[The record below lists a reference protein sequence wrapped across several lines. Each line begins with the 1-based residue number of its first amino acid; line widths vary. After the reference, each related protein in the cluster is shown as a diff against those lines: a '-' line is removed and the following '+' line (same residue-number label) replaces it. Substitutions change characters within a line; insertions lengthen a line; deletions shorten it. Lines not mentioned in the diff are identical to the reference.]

1 MNRLPEQGSVSVWQ
15 PQGFEG
21 LEVELLS
28 NVLSDFARFQSSFE
42 FSLLLDSFGR
52 MNYLKHSIVAD
63 NRGKE
68 DLFAAQHVGEL
79 VRVEQTQPEGRS
91 TVLTLKFDDTLFS
104 QLLDQEK
111 QSSHLP
117 YFTGLFAPD
126 AHNAF
131 LSQLLARAIQSFTE
145 PTSHLERQSRLVGL
159 VQKAT
164 RLCSDTGLLSPSLRP
179 EHHAV
184 RTAKDYLQH
193 HFCTEVSLDDLTHL
207 TGLSKSY
214 LIGVFKRSVG
224 ISPHAFQTHLR
235 IHRAKE
241 LLRRGWAIAQVAFE
255 TGFVDQ
261 AHLSR
266 QFKRSVL
273 VTPGAYQRAC
283 SWSQA

>member
-1 MNRLPEQGSVSVWQ
+1 MSEGSVRVWQ

-52 MNYLKHSIVAD
+52 MNYLKHSVVAD

-79 VRVEQTQPEGRS
+79 VRVEQAQPGGRS

-117 YFTGLFAPD
+117 YFTGLFAPN

-131 LSQLLARAIQSFTE
+131 LSKLLARTIQSFTE
-145 PTSHLERQSRLVGL
+145 PTSHLERQSRLMGL
-159 VQKAT
+159 VRHAT
-164 RLCSDTGLLSPSLRP
+164 RLCSDTGLPKHPLKP
-179 EHHAV
+179 EHQAV
-184 RTAKDYLQH
+184 RTAQDYLQH
-193 HFCTEVSLDDLTHL
+193 HFCTEVSLDDLTRL

-214 LIGVFKRSVG
+214 LIGIFKRG
-224 ISPHAFQTHLR
+224 IGVSPHAFQTNLR
-235 IHRAKE
+235 ILRAKA
-241 LLRRGWAIAQVAFE
+241 LLRRGKSIADVALE

-266 QFKRSVL
+266 QFKRYVM

-283 SWSQA
+283 SQS